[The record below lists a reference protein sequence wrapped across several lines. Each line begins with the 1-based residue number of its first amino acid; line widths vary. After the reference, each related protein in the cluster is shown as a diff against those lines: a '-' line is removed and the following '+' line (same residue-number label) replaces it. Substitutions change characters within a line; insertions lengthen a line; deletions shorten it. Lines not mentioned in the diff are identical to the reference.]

1 MTKTKEIFF
10 EQAQGACKR
19 GTAAMLCIILALAAS
34 SCVKQ
39 RNCDC
44 GQTGT
49 FVYLKEPYEVTTNCT
64 TREKIVAEFI
74 VDKGPAQYITGY
86 VPHKFQSGDSI
97 RVRLCSKYVCED
109 KLVTMDLRPKV
120 FTLKCIERE

>member
-1 MTKTKEIFF
+1 MM
-10 EQAQGACKR
+10 KR
-19 GTAAMLCIILALAAS
+19 KVKKSNCTLLLLVCLGIAICTA

-49 FVYLKEPYEVTTNCT
+49 FVYLKEPYEVWINCSIAK
-64 TREKIVAEFI
+64 EKVVAEFI
-74 VDKGPAQYITGY
+74 IDKSTTVLITGY